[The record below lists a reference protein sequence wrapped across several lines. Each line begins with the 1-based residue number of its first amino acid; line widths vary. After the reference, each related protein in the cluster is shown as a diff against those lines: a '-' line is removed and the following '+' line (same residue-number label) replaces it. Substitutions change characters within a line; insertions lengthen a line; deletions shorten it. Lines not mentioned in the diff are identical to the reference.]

1 MSDLR
6 AVAFDLFGTL
16 VPEFATKDWDAHFSS
31 MADVLGVD
39 EAAFRRGWEATALE
53 RQLGALGDIEGN
65 IRAICA
71 GLGHDVTDDQVD
83 AAASRRMEIYD
94 VSFHPRPQA
103 EETLG
108 WLQANGYPTAVVSMC
123 APDTPALWRASPLAP
138 VVGVEVFSCE
148 VGLAKPEPAIYLR
161 AIEGLGIGP
170 DACLYVGDGSFRE
183 LSGAAAV
190 GMHPVLIVDPAEVPG
205 SVSRF
210 QVEDDWDGLSIS
222 SLGEVP
228 GLLGR

>member
-1 MSDLR
+1 MVVDL
-6 AVAFDLFGTL
+6 LGTL
-16 VPEFATKDWDAHFSS
+16 VPEFATKDWDAHLAS

-39 EAAFRRGWEATALE
+39 EQSFRRGWEATAWE

-83 AAASRRMEIYD
+83 AASRRIEIYD
-94 VSFHPRPQA
+94 VSFHPQPQA
-103 EETLG
+103 AETLG

-138 VVGVEVFSCE
+138 LVGVEVFSCE

-161 AIEGLGIGP
+161 ATEGLGIGP
-170 DACLYVGDGSFRE
+170 DACL
-183 LSGAAAV
+183 
-190 GMHPVLIVDPAEVPG
+190 
-205 SVSRF
+205 
-210 QVEDDWDGLSIS
+210 
-222 SLGEVP
+222 
-228 GLLGR
+228 